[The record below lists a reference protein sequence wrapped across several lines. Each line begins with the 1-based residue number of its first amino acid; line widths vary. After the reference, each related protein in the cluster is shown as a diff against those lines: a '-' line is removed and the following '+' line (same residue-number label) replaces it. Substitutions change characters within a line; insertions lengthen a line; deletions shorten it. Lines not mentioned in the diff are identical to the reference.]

1 MNKLFKNT
9 LIALSAGLMFTGC
22 VDDDDF
28 DLPPI
33 NCNDRWEANATISDV
48 KALNDTD
55 TPFQITSDM
64 VIEGYVVSSDE
75 TGNFFKTISIQDLP
89 QNPTAGMA
97 IEIDM
102 TNTYNRFPI
111 GSRILINANGL
122 YVAKDRGTYKI
133 GTTFD
138 SNGVTRVGRMP
149 EHMGLAHVAAACDP
163 FVDIVPTVFSNIA
176 DALTED
182 NVNTLITLENVQFQ
196 NAGSGQTYYDPN
208 NEIGG
213 STNVTIVDAQGNTT
227 VLRTSSFADFA
238 AEELPSGSGSITV
251 VASAFSNSNSVTPST
266 YQMFIRDL
274 SDVNLD
280 QPRMDT
286 SSGTG
291 AIGGGSASYESCVD
305 EDFSGYNDGL
315 NNFPKYVNY
324 AHNGDRYW
332 GVREFGG
339 NKFIQMTAFNAN
351 ADTEAYFIVPVNFN
365 DADSFSFKS
374 IDGHNNGDALSVFYT
389 TDWSIGNDLNISSLT
404 DITTEFT
411 ISTGNTS
418 GYGTTWVESGDYDL
432 SGISGNGAV
441 VFRYLG
447 SGNGVTTTIQLDD
460 IKVINNDDPDCGSGN
475 GNGGGEEPGEPS
487 EDAVALFAAHD
498 FEDWSAFL
506 AGLNSFG
513 IKDYATQS
521 PGNGRDGSAS
531 LHIATDPTTT
541 GGNDYV
547 FTTLATADLPS
558 SYSQISFYMKGSS
571 DKSVSLNIYKEDG
584 SYHVFNLGSLT
595 SSSTLQVAANNQYG
609 GTIDTGGDWVL
620 VTLDLSGISDLN
632 VSDTSADSFALKI
645 GRNANYDLHFDDFT
659 IE

>member
-9 LIALSAGLMFTGC
+9 FIALSAGLMFTGC

-55 TPFQITSDM
+55 TPLLIESDM
-64 VIEGYVVSSDE
+64 IIEGYVVSSDE
-75 TGNFFKTISIQDLP
+75 TGNFFKTISIQDSP

-97 IEIDM
+97 IEVDM
-102 TNTYNRFPI
+102 TNLYNRYPI

-122 YVAKDRGTYKI
+122 YVAKDRGSYKI

-138 SNGVTRVGRMP
+138 SNGVIRVGRMP
-149 EHMGLAHVAAACDP
+149 EHMGTSNLAASCDP
-163 FVDIVPTVFSNIA
+163 FIDIVPTTYSNIA
-176 DALTED
+176 DALTEA
-182 NVNTLITLENVQFQ
+182 NINTLVTIENVQFQ
-196 NAGSGQTYYDPN
+196 NVGNGQTYYDEEN
-208 NEIGG
+208 AFGG
-213 STNVTIVDAQGNTT
+213 ATNVNIVDSQGNTT

-238 AEELPSGSGSITV
+238 AEELPTGSGSITMV
-251 VASAFSNSNSVTPST
+251 VSAFTNNNNVTPST

-274 SDVNLD
+274 NDVNLD

-286 SSGTG
+286 SSGSGT
-291 AIGGGSASYESCVD
+291 IGGGSAAYESCVD
-305 EDFSGYNDGL
+305 EDFSAYNDGL

-332 GVREFGG
+332 GVRDFSG

-351 ADTEAYFIVPVNFN
+351 SDTEVYFIVPVNFN
-365 DADSFSFKS
+365 DADAFSFKS

-389 TDWSIGNDLNISSLT
+389 TSWTIGSDLNTSDLT
-404 DITTEFT
+404 DITSEFT
-411 ISTGNTS
+411 ISTGNTN
-418 GYGTTWVESGDYDL
+418 GYGTTWVESGEYNL
-432 SGISGNGAV
+432 SAISGNGAV

-460 IKVINNDDPDCGSGN
+460 IKVINNDDPNCGDDN
-475 GNGGGEEPGEPS
+475 GNGGEEPEEPS
-487 EDAVALFAAHD
+487 EDAAALFAAHD

-506 AGLNSFG
+506 AGLNNFG
-513 IKDYATQS
+513 IKSYANQS
-521 PGNGRDGSAS
+521 AGTGREGSAS
-531 LHIATDPTTT
+531 LHISTDPTTT

-547 FTTLATADLPS
+547 FTTLASADLPTT
-558 SYSQISFYMKGSS
+558 YSQISFYMKGTS
-571 DKSVSLNIYKEDG
+571 DKSVSLNVYKEDG

-595 SSSTLQVAANNQYG
+595 SSSTFQAAPSNQYG
-609 GTIDTGGDWVL
+609 GTINTGGEWVL
-620 VTLDLSGISDLN
+620 ITLDLNGISDLN
-632 VSDTSADSFALKI
+632 VNDTNADSFALKI

>member
-9 LIALSAGLMFTGC
+9 FIALSAGLMFTGC

-55 TPFQITSDM
+55 TPLLIESDM
-64 VIEGYVVSSDE
+64 IIEGYVVSSDE
-75 TGNFFKTISIQDLP
+75 TGNFFKTISIQDSP

-97 IEIDM
+97 IEVDM
-102 TNTYNRFPI
+102 TNLYNRYPI

-122 YVAKDRGTYKI
+122 YVAKDRGSYKI

-138 SNGVTRVGRMP
+138 SNGVIRVGRMP
-149 EHMGLAHVAAACDP
+149 EHMGTSNLAASCDP
-163 FVDIVPTVFSNIA
+163 FIDIVPTTYSNIA
-176 DALTED
+176 DALTEA
-182 NVNTLITLENVQFQ
+182 NINTLVTIENVQFQ
-196 NAGSGQTYYDPN
+196 NVGNGQTYYDEEN
-208 NEIGG
+208 AFGG
-213 STNVTIVDAQGNTT
+213 ATNVNIVDSQGNTT

-238 AEELPSGSGSITV
+238 AEELPTGSGSITMV
-251 VASAFSNSNSVTPST
+251 VSAFTNNNNVTPST

-274 SDVNLD
+274 NDVNLD

-286 SSGTG
+286 SSGSGT
-291 AIGGGSASYESCVD
+291 IGGGSAAYESCVD
-305 EDFSGYNDGL
+305 EDFSAYNDGL

-332 GVREFGG
+332 GVRDFSG

-351 ADTEAYFIVPVNFN
+351 SDTEVYFIVPVNFN
-365 DADSFSFKS
+365 DADAFSFKS

-389 TDWSIGNDLNISSLT
+389 TSWTIGSDLNTSDLT
-404 DITTEFT
+404 DITSEFT
-411 ISTGNTS
+411 ISTGNTN
-418 GYGTTWVESGDYDL
+418 GYGTTWVESGEYNL
-432 SGISGNGAV
+432 SAISGNGAV

-460 IKVINNDDPDCGSGN
+460 IKVINNDDPNCGDDN
-475 GNGGGEEPGEPS
+475 GNGGEEPEEPS
-487 EDAVALFAAHD
+487 EDAAALFAAHD

-506 AGLNSFG
+506 AGLNNFG
-513 IKDYATQS
+513 IKSYANQS
-521 PGNGRDGSAS
+521 AGTGREGSAS
-531 LHIATDPTTT
+531 LHISTDPTTT

-547 FTTLATADLPS
+547 FTTLASVDLPTT
-558 SYSQISFYMKGSS
+558 YSQISFYMKGTS
-571 DKSVSLNIYKEDG
+571 DKSVSLNVYKEDG

-595 SSSTLQVAANNQYG
+595 SSSTFQAAPSNQYG
-609 GTIDTGGDWVL
+609 GTINTGGEWVL
-620 VTLDLSGISDLN
+620 ITLDLNGISDLN
-632 VSDTSADSFALKI
+632 VNDTNADSFALKI

>member
-9 LIALSAGLMFTGC
+9 FIALSAGLMFTGC

-55 TPFQITSDM
+55 TPLLIESDM
-64 VIEGYVVSSDE
+64 IIEGYVVSSDE
-75 TGNFFKTISIQDLP
+75 TGNFFKTISIQDSP

-97 IEIDM
+97 IEVDM
-102 TNTYNRFPI
+102 TNLYNRYPI

-122 YVAKDRGTYKI
+122 YVAKDRGSYKI

-138 SNGVTRVGRMP
+138 SNGVIRVGRMP
-149 EHMGLAHVAAACDP
+149 EHMGTSNLAASCDP
-163 FVDIVPTVFSNIA
+163 FIDIVPTTYSNIA
-176 DALTED
+176 DALTEA
-182 NVNTLITLENVQFQ
+182 NINTLVTIENVQFQ
-196 NAGSGQTYYDPN
+196 NVGNGQTYYDEEN
-208 NEIGG
+208 AFGG
-213 STNVTIVDAQGNTT
+213 ATNVNIVDSQGNTT

-238 AEELPSGSGSITV
+238 AEELPTGSGSITMV
-251 VASAFSNSNSVTPST
+251 VSAFTNNNNVTPST

-274 SDVNLD
+274 NDVNLD

-286 SSGTG
+286 SSGSGT
-291 AIGGGSASYESCVD
+291 IGGGSAAYESCVD
-305 EDFSGYNDGL
+305 EDFSAYNDGL

-332 GVREFGG
+332 GVRDFSG

-351 ADTEAYFIVPVNFN
+351 SDTEVYFIVPVNFN
-365 DADSFSFKS
+365 DADAFSFKS

-389 TDWSIGNDLNISSLT
+389 TSWTIGSDLNTSDLT
-404 DITTEFT
+404 DITSEFT
-411 ISTGNTS
+411 ISTGNTN
-418 GYGTTWVESGDYDL
+418 GYGTTWVESGEYNL
-432 SGISGNGAV
+432 SAISGNGAV

-460 IKVINNDDPDCGSGN
+460 IKVINNDDPNCGDDN
-475 GNGGGEEPGEPS
+475 GNGGEEPEEPS
-487 EDAVALFAAHD
+487 EDAAALFAAHD

-506 AGLNSFG
+506 AGLNNFG
-513 IKDYATQS
+513 IKSYANQS
-521 PGNGRDGSAS
+521 AGTGREGSAS
-531 LHIATDPTTT
+531 LHISTDPTTT

-547 FTTLATADLPS
+547 FTTLASADLPTT
-558 SYSQISFYMKGSS
+558 YSQISFYMKGTS
-571 DKSVSLNIYKEDG
+571 DKSVSLNVYKEDG
-584 SYHVFNLGSLT
+584 SYHVFNLGPLT
-595 SSSTLQVAANNQYG
+595 SSSTFQAAPSNQYG
-609 GTIDTGGDWVL
+609 GTINTGGECVL
-620 VTLDLSGISDLN
+620 ITLDLNGISDLN
-632 VSDTSADSFALKI
+632 VNDTNADSFALKI

>member
-9 LIALSAGLMFTGC
+9 FIALSAGLMFTGC

-55 TPFQITSDM
+55 TPLLIESDM
-64 VIEGYVVSSDE
+64 IIEGYVVSSDE
-75 TGNFFKTISIQDLP
+75 TGNFFKTISIQDSP

-97 IEIDM
+97 IEVDM
-102 TNTYNRFPI
+102 TNLYNRYPI

-122 YVAKDRGTYKI
+122 YVAKDRGSYKI

-138 SNGVTRVGRMP
+138 SNGVIRVGRMP
-149 EHMGLAHVAAACDP
+149 EHMGTSNLAASCDP
-163 FVDIVPTVFSNIA
+163 FIDIVPTTYSNIA
-176 DALTED
+176 DALTEA
-182 NVNTLITLENVQFQ
+182 NINTLVTIENVQFQ
-196 NAGSGQTYYDPN
+196 NVGNGQTYYDEEN
-208 NEIGG
+208 AFGG
-213 STNVTIVDAQGNTT
+213 ATNVNIVDSQGNTT

-238 AEELPSGSGSITV
+238 AEELPTGSGSITMV
-251 VASAFSNSNSVTPST
+251 VSAFTNNNNVTPST

-274 SDVNLD
+274 NDVNLD

-286 SSGTG
+286 SSGSGT
-291 AIGGGSASYESCVD
+291 IGGGSAAYESCVD
-305 EDFSGYNDGL
+305 EDFSAYNDGL

-332 GVREFGG
+332 GVRDFSG

-351 ADTEAYFIVPVNFN
+351 SDTEVYFIVPVNFN
-365 DADSFSFKS
+365 DADAFSFKS

-389 TDWSIGNDLNISSLT
+389 TSWTIGSDLNTSDLT
-404 DITTEFT
+404 DITSEFT
-411 ISTGNTS
+411 ISTGNTN
-418 GYGTTWVESGDYDL
+418 GYGTTWVESGEHNL
-432 SGISGNGAV
+432 SAISGNGAV

-460 IKVINNDDPDCGSGN
+460 IKVINNDDPNCGDDN
-475 GNGGGEEPGEPS
+475 GNGGEEPEEPS
-487 EDAVALFAAHD
+487 EDAAALFAAHD

-506 AGLNSFG
+506 AGLNNFG
-513 IKDYATQS
+513 IKSYANQS
-521 PGNGRDGSAS
+521 AGTGREGSAS
-531 LHIATDPTTT
+531 LHISTDPTTT

-547 FTTLATADLPS
+547 FTTLASADLPTT
-558 SYSQISFYMKGSS
+558 YSQISFYMKGTS
-571 DKSVSLNIYKEDG
+571 DKSVSLNVYKEDG

-595 SSSTLQVAANNQYG
+595 SSSTFQAAPSNQYG
-609 GTIDTGGDWVL
+609 GTINTGGEWVL
-620 VTLDLSGISDLN
+620 ITLDLNGISDLN
-632 VSDTSADSFALKI
+632 VNDTNADSFALKI

>member
-9 LIALSAGLMFTGC
+9 FIALSAGLMFTGC

-55 TPFQITSDM
+55 TPLLIESDM
-64 VIEGYVVSSDE
+64 IIEGYVVSSDE
-75 TGNFFKTISIQDLP
+75 TGNFFKTISIQDSP

-97 IEIDM
+97 IEVDM
-102 TNTYNRFPI
+102 TNLYNRYPI

-122 YVAKDRGTYKI
+122 YVAKDRGSYKI

-138 SNGVTRVGRMP
+138 SNGVIRVGRMP
-149 EHMGLAHVAAACDP
+149 EHMGTSNLAASCDP
-163 FVDIVPTVFSNIA
+163 FIDIVPTTYSNIA
-176 DALTED
+176 DVLTEA
-182 NVNTLITLENVQFQ
+182 NINTLVTIENVQFQ
-196 NAGSGQTYYDPN
+196 NVGNGQTYYDEEN
-208 NEIGG
+208 AFGG
-213 STNVTIVDAQGNTT
+213 ATNVNIVDSQGNTT

-238 AEELPSGSGSITV
+238 AEELPTGSGSITMV
-251 VASAFSNSNSVTPST
+251 VSAFTNNNNVTPST

-274 SDVNLD
+274 NDVNLD

-286 SSGTG
+286 SSGSGT
-291 AIGGGSASYESCVD
+291 IGGGSAAYESCVD
-305 EDFSGYNDGL
+305 EDFSAYNDGL

-332 GVREFGG
+332 GVRDFSG

-351 ADTEAYFIVPVNFN
+351 SDTEVYFIVPVNFN
-365 DADSFSFKS
+365 DADAFSFKS

-389 TDWSIGNDLNISSLT
+389 TSWTIGSDLNTSDLT
-404 DITTEFT
+404 DITSEFT
-411 ISTGNTS
+411 ISTGNTN
-418 GYGTTWVESGDYDL
+418 GYGTTWVESGEYNL
-432 SGISGNGAV
+432 SAISGNGAV

-460 IKVINNDDPDCGSGN
+460 IKVINNDDPNCGDDN
-475 GNGGGEEPGEPS
+475 GNGGEEPEEPS
-487 EDAVALFAAHD
+487 EDAAALFAAHD

-506 AGLNSFG
+506 AGLNNFG
-513 IKDYATQS
+513 IKSYANQS
-521 PGNGRDGSAS
+521 AGTGREGSAS
-531 LHIATDPTTT
+531 LHISTDPTTT

-547 FTTLATADLPS
+547 FTTLASADLPTT
-558 SYSQISFYMKGSS
+558 YSQISFYMKGTS
-571 DKSVSLNIYKEDG
+571 DKSVSLNVYKEDG

-595 SSSTLQVAANNQYG
+595 SSSTFQAAPSNQYG
-609 GTIDTGGDWVL
+609 GTINTGGEWVL
-620 VTLDLSGISDLN
+620 ITLDLNGISDLN
-632 VSDTSADSFALKI
+632 VNDTNADSFALKI